1 MSNFD
6 AGMMASRRPRP
17 VSPHLQI
24 YRLTTTYLM
33 SGLHRITGFVLYFGF
48 ALVAWWLLAA
58 ASGPNAYAAFEW
70 FTGSIIGEIIL
81 IGYTWALIH
90 HALGGIRHLI
100 WDLIYGF
107 EPAEREML
115 ALATIIGSVVLTVV
129 VWVVGFL
136 AMGGPR

>member
-1 MSNFD
+1 MTNFD
-6 AGMMASRRPRP
+6 AGLAAARRPRP
-17 VSPHLQI
+17 VSPHIQV
-24 YRLTTTYLM
+24 YRLMLTYVM

-48 ALVAWWLLAA
+48 ALIVWWLVAA
-58 ASGPNAYAAFEW
+58 ASGPNAYATFEW

-81 IGYTWALIH
+81 LGYTWALIH

-107 EPAEREML
+107 EPADREML
-115 ALATIIGSVVLTVV
+115 AMATIIGSIVLTILL
-129 VWVVGFL
+129 WVVGFL